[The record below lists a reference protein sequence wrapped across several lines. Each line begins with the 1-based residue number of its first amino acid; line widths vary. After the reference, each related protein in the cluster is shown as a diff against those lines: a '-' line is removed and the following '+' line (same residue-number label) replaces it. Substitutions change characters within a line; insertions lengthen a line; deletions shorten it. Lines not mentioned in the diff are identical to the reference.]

1 MLVSNYE
8 SFKGRE
14 LCVRTIERRLGS
26 GLFPKDAKVLLP
38 IIIAFLLGD
47 ASGENINE
55 AAEHKLS
62 EEMYVTRV
70 NYNGKCDR
78 FVKKDVLDK

>member
-1 MLVSNYE
+1 M
-8 SFKGRE
+8 
-14 LCVRTIERRLGS
+14 
-26 GLFPKDAKVLLP
+26 
-38 IIIAFLLGD
+38 
-47 ASGENINE
+47 INE

-78 FVKKDVLDK
+78 FVKKDVLDKWKCVEVSEGNYNNGCTNEALS